1 MNGIFLQ
8 TAAQKI
14 QHHKKGRNMAYQIEY
29 AYTCHIGKIRN
40 NNEDN
45 FWCCGDSLEAQNQGM
60 SHIRSGYMKQ
70 SEYPLLAVFDGMG
83 GESCG
88 EMAAFLAAEAC
99 GEHFKTAKDGIRND
113 PEEFLNE
120 ICESMNQAIC
130 DYGRTNKINSMGT
143 TAALLA
149 FAEDAVYSCNLGDS
163 RIYKSDREKFYQIS
177 QDHVLGRSLFG
188 KAPLTQYLGM
198 EEENLQLE
206 PSISRQ
212 EIKIGDRFLLC
223 SDGITDMLSDGEI
236 ADILSRDI
244 PVAKTVEI
252 LVDRALKK
260 GGRDNITVVL
270 CEIMEQPRNM
280 FRRVLNWFHRQNEG
294 DI

>member
-1 MNGIFLQ
+1 
-8 TAAQKI
+8 
-14 QHHKKGRNMAYQIEY
+14 MAYQIEY

-130 DYGRTNKINSMGT
+130 DYGRTNKINGMGT

>member
-1 MNGIFLQ
+1 
-8 TAAQKI
+8 
-14 QHHKKGRNMAYQIEY
+14 MAYQIEY

-212 EIKIGDRFLLC
+212 EIKIGDRFLHC

>member
-1 MNGIFLQ
+1 
-8 TAAQKI
+8 
-14 QHHKKGRNMAYQIEY
+14 MAYQIEY

-177 QDHVLGRSLFG
+177 QDHVLGHSLFG

-252 LVDRALKK
+252 LVDRGLKK

>member
-1 MNGIFLQ
+1 
-8 TAAQKI
+8 
-14 QHHKKGRNMAYQIEY
+14 MAYQIEY

-143 TAALLA
+143 TASLLA

>member
-1 MNGIFLQ
+1 
-8 TAAQKI
+8 
-14 QHHKKGRNMAYQIEY
+14 MAYQIEY

-45 FWCCGDSLEAQNQGM
+45 FWCCGEFLNAQNQGM
-60 SHIRSGYMKQ
+60 SHIQSGCRKQ

-212 EIKIGDRFLLC
+212 EIKIGNRFLLC

>member
-1 MNGIFLQ
+1 
-8 TAAQKI
+8 
-14 QHHKKGRNMAYQIEY
+14 MAYQIEY

-198 EEENLQLE
+198 EEENLKLE

>member
-1 MNGIFLQ
+1 
-8 TAAQKI
+8 
-14 QHHKKGRNMAYQIEY
+14 MAYQIEY

-45 FWCCGDSLEAQNQGM
+45 FWCCGDSLEAQNEGM

>member
-1 MNGIFLQ
+1 
-8 TAAQKI
+8 
-14 QHHKKGRNMAYQIEY
+14 MAYQIEY

-188 KAPLTQYLGM
+188 EAPLTQYLGM

>member
-1 MNGIFLQ
+1 
-8 TAAQKI
+8 
-14 QHHKKGRNMAYQIEY
+14 MAYQIEY

-163 RIYKSDREKFYQIS
+163 RIYKADREKFYQIS

>member
-1 MNGIFLQ
+1 
-8 TAAQKI
+8 
-14 QHHKKGRNMAYQIEY
+14 MAYQIEY

-236 ADILSRDI
+236 ADILSRDF

>member
-1 MNGIFLQ
+1 
-8 TAAQKI
+8 
-14 QHHKKGRNMAYQIEY
+14 MAYQIEY

-99 GEHFKTAKDGIRND
+99 GEHFRTAKDGIRND

-252 LVDRALKK
+252 LVARALKK

>member
-1 MNGIFLQ
+1 
-8 TAAQKI
+8 
-14 QHHKKGRNMAYQIEY
+14 MAYQIEY

-198 EEENLQLE
+198 GEENLQLE

>member
-1 MNGIFLQ
+1 
-8 TAAQKI
+8 
-14 QHHKKGRNMAYQIEY
+14 MAYQIEY

-40 NNEDN
+40 NTEDN

>member
-1 MNGIFLQ
+1 
-8 TAAQKI
+8 
-14 QHHKKGRNMAYQIEY
+14 MAYQIEY

-130 DYGRTNKINSMGT
+130 DYVRTNKINSMGT

>member
-1 MNGIFLQ
+1 
-8 TAAQKI
+8 
-14 QHHKKGRNMAYQIEY
+14 MAYQIEY

-88 EMAAFLAAEAC
+88 EMAAFLAAKAC

>member
-1 MNGIFLQ
+1 
-8 TAAQKI
+8 
-14 QHHKKGRNMAYQIEY
+14 MAYQIGY

>member
-1 MNGIFLQ
+1 
-8 TAAQKI
+8 
-14 QHHKKGRNMAYQIEY
+14 MAYQIEY

-177 QDHVLGRSLFG
+177 QDHVLGSSLFG

>member
-1 MNGIFLQ
+1 MNCIFLQ

>member
-1 MNGIFLQ
+1 
-8 TAAQKI
+8 
-14 QHHKKGRNMAYQIEY
+14 MAYQIEY

-45 FWCCGDSLEAQNQGM
+45 FWCCGDSLEAQNQGI

>member
-1 MNGIFLQ
+1 
-8 TAAQKI
+8 
-14 QHHKKGRNMAYQIEY
+14 MAYQIEY

-280 FRRVLNWFHRQNEG
+280 FRRVLNWFHRQNED

>member
-1 MNGIFLQ
+1 
-8 TAAQKI
+8 
-14 QHHKKGRNMAYQIEY
+14 MAYQIEY

-130 DYGRTNKINSMGT
+130 DYGRRNKINSMGT

-212 EIKIGDRFLLC
+212 EIKIGNRFLLC

>member
-1 MNGIFLQ
+1 
-8 TAAQKI
+8 
-14 QHHKKGRNMAYQIEY
+14 MAYQIEY

-83 GESCG
+83 CESCG

>member
-1 MNGIFLQ
+1 
-8 TAAQKI
+8 
-14 QHHKKGRNMAYQIEY
+14 MAYQIEY

-280 FRRVLNWFHRQNEG
+280 FRRVLNWFHGQNEG

>member
-1 MNGIFLQ
+1 
-8 TAAQKI
+8 
-14 QHHKKGRNMAYQIEY
+14 MAYQIEY

-270 CEIMEQPRNM
+270 CKIMEQPRNM

>member
-1 MNGIFLQ
+1 
-8 TAAQKI
+8 
-14 QHHKKGRNMAYQIEY
+14 MAYQIEY

-177 QDHVLGRSLFG
+177 QDHVLGHSLFG

-270 CEIMEQPRNM
+270 CEIMEEPRNM

>member
-1 MNGIFLQ
+1 
-8 TAAQKI
+8 
-14 QHHKKGRNMAYQIEY
+14 MAYQIEY

-280 FRRVLNWFHRQNEG
+280 IRRVLNWFHRQNEG
-294 DI
+294 NI

>member
-1 MNGIFLQ
+1 
-8 TAAQKI
+8 
-14 QHHKKGRNMAYQIEY
+14 MAYQIEY

-177 QDHVLGRSLFG
+177 QDHVLGHSLFG

-244 PVAKTVEI
+244 PVAKIVEI

>member
-1 MNGIFLQ
+1 
-8 TAAQKI
+8 
-14 QHHKKGRNMAYQIEY
+14 MAYPIEY

-244 PVAKTVEI
+244 PVTKTVEI

>member
-1 MNGIFLQ
+1 
-8 TAAQKI
+8 
-14 QHHKKGRNMAYQIEY
+14 MAYQIEY

-45 FWCCGDSLEAQNQGM
+45 FWCCGDSLEVQNQGM

>member
-1 MNGIFLQ
+1 
-8 TAAQKI
+8 
-14 QHHKKGRNMAYQIEY
+14 MAYQIEY

-212 EIKIGDRFLLC
+212 EIKIWDRFLLC